1 MVCYHLLLEGIFLIQ
16 GPNPHLLCLLHWQ
29 ADSLPATSA
38 TWEDHTHTHTHT
50 HKHTHSLFCTPKLIQ
65 SYVLLLAAKSLQLCP
80 TLCNPRDSS
89 PPGLPVPG
97 ILQARTLEWAA
108 ISFSNAW
115 KWNVKL
121 KSLSRS
127 RLLVTPGTARNPMDR
142 SWPHG
147 LQPTRLL
154 RPWIFQARVL
164 EWGAIAFSEVMCYLY
179 LNKIRENKGEKR

>member
-1 MVCYHLLLEGIFLIQ
+1 MCVCVCVYTYICICWCVCCIVYLCIRVYILCCVCSVMSMTPWTVAYQSPLSLESSRQEYYGLLPSPTLGIFLIQ

-50 HKHTHSLFCTPKLIQ
+50 HTYTHSLFCTPKLIQ

-108 ISFSNAW
+108 ISFSNA
-115 KWNVKL
+115 
-121 KSLSRS
+121 
-127 RLLVTPGTARNPMDR
+127 
-142 SWPHG
+142 
-147 LQPTRLL
+147 
-154 RPWIFQARVL
+154 
-164 EWGAIAFSEVMCYLY
+164 
-179 LNKIRENKGEKR
+179 